1 MNFYVVFCKSKRKF
15 DKYIK
20 VNRCR
25 NKVIIDILDLIK
37 EYDIELPKHT
47 DYFNLMIFTKINN
60 AITKGKDI
68 YYLPDINNG
77 DLKIDELFKIK
88 EIFNFPINFNVLIY
102 YDEFKNDKEILDEIM
117 SNIPNFYASQII
129 KDY

>member
-20 VNRCR
+20 INRLR
-25 NKVIIDILDLIK
+25 NKVIIDIVDLIRD
-37 EYDIELPKHT
+37 YDIELPKHY
-47 DYFNLMIFTKINN
+47 DYFNLMVFTKINN
-60 AITKGKDI
+60 AIIKGKDI
-68 YYLPDINNG
+68 YYLPDISNG
-77 DLKIDELFKIK
+77 DLKINELLKIK

-102 YDEFKNDKEILDEIM
+102 YDEFKNDKVILDEIM